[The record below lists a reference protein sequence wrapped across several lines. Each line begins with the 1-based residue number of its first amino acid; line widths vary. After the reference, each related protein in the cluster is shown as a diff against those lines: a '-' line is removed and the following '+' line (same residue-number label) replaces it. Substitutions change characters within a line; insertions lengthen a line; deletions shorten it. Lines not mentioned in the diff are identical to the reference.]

1 MKDVKIYNQFKYNLL
16 NALRTARDVLV
27 IQEFRTEFESLFEIA
42 NDKDKLYSKILK
54 RFDMIATEHVERL
67 IYDLC
72 IQYGIKIEMNSKPIY
87 EWAYD
92 LLCCI
97 EGQEVMI
104 DIKPSPRVFDS
115 ARRKMLSKK
124 YKIIN
129 KQIIVV
135 YLVKNNMDLKLN
147 IFKEN
152 DNVLEMTFE
161 DFIFKMF
168 GQEELDLFRESMI
181 SYKDEMHSVIGY
193 QITEIFNESN
203 LENLIEELKKYFND
217 FNYEHVRKRTIN
229 EIRVNKEKFNDLYDD
244 SFKEIIKRF
253 IEEQRFSVFF
263 GNKDFAKSFIT
274 SEWLY
279 KQYVS
284 VDGLD
289 NTFIVAGYLKSI
301 EQLLWNIIHL
311 KGQGRLINSCGEEK
325 EISEDYI
332 KTTLG
337 DLEHFISDY
346 SNLDL
351 FEENNKFAVRYLKE
365 QLSLWRDRYRNGY
378 FHKHQLDIKENVI
391 KIREETIFL
400 YSIILGL
407 IKFDNNLIQNLK

>member
-54 RFDMIATEHVERL
+54 RFEMIATEHVERL

-72 IQYGIKIEMNSKPIY
+72 IQNGMKIEMNSKPIH

-97 EGQEVMI
+97 DGKEVLI
-104 DIKPSPRVFDS
+104 DIKTSPRVFDS

-124 YKIIN
+124 YKTIN

-147 IFKEN
+147 VFKEN
-152 DNVLEMTFE
+152 DNVLEITFE

-181 SYKDEMHSVIGY
+181 FYRDEMHSVIGY

-203 LENLIEELKKYFND
+203 LKNLIEELKKYFNE

-229 EIRVNKEKFNDLYDD
+229 EIRVNKERFNDLYDD
-244 SFKEIIKRF
+244 SFKGIIERF
-253 IEEQRFSVFF
+253 IEEQRFSVLF

-274 SEWLY
+274 SEWLF

-337 DLEHFISDY
+337 DLEYFISDY

-407 IKFDNNLIQNLK
+407 IKFDKNLIQNLK